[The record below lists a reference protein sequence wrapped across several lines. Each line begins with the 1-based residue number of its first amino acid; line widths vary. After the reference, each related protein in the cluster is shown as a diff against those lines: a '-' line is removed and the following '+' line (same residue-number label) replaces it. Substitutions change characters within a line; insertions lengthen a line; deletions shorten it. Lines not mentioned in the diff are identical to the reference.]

1 MPSQRTVEF
10 GRWVALSVAL
20 AGIVLVYRLLTAVN
34 PTIVALSLLLL
45 ILVTAANWSL
55 RHAVGL
61 SLAATACYNFFF
73 LPPIGTFTIADPQ
86 NWLALLVFLTV
97 SVIASRLSQRVRAEA
112 NDARS
117 RQREVELLLT
127 LSRDLLQAES
137 LADLAASLPQ
147 ITAHVT
153 LARSAILYL
162 LDGDLLFAF
171 GNSSAEQEDAAACRY
186 FSLSLAEA
194 LSVHA
199 GDTRETRIPLRAGVK
214 PRGALILRDTQLSK
228 ETYEAI
234 GSLLSIALDRARAL
248 EELAAGEA
256 AKQGERLR
264 TLILDSI
271 THDLRTPLTSIKVA
285 TDTLLDDPGISPDD
299 RAELLTVIAEETD
312 RLNQLVAQAVE
323 MAQLDTGQI
332 QVHTKPVSVEAL
344 VNAALETSAG
354 RLVRHTVVS
363 ELPPLPIVM
372 ADTALTEKAL
382 CNLLENAAKYSVSG
396 TSVLVSATA
405 ENGYVRIAITDQ
417 GIGVAASEQALIF
430 DRFYRVQ
437 SQTSRISGTGM
448 GLSISRA
455 IFEAQ
460 GGTLRITSALGHGS
474 TFSAT
479 LPTA

>member
-199 GDTRETRIPLRAGVK
+199 GDTRETR
-214 PRGALILRDTQLSK
+214 ILRDTQLSK